1 MRSAVS
7 LPPMAAVVYLS
18 HVNMPGMP
26 LYPGEPEFSLTTAAT
41 VAKDGFYLQDMHI
54 GEQSGT
60 HWAAPSHF
68 HADGASAEEILPGD
82 LIRPVV
88 VVDVRRMAEEDPD
101 FELGVA
107 DVEAFETAHG
117 RIPEGAIA
125 VMWTGFQDRWDDPD
139 AYFNRDAS
147 GGLHYPGFGV
157 SATSWLI
164 ERRRVGGLGIDTL
177 GVDPGFDMEF
187 RINQMLL
194 REHRIH
200 LENLT
205 GLEEMPPNEGW
216 VVVGGVRNQNGSG
229 GPATVFGLIP

>member
-1 MRSAVS
+1 
-7 LPPMAAVVYLS
+7 MAAAVFLS
-18 HVNMPGMP
+18 HINVPGMP

-41 VAKDGFYLQDMHI
+41 VAKDGFYLQQMHI

-68 HADGASAEEILPGD
+68 HADGASAEEVSPGD

-88 VVDVRRMAEEDPD
+88 VVDVRRRAEEDPD

-107 DVEAFETAHG
+107 DLEAFETAHG
-117 RIPEGAIA
+117 RIPDGAIA
-125 VMWTGFQDRWDDPD
+125 VMWTGFQDRWDDPG

-164 ERRRVGGLGIDTL
+164 ERRRIGGLGIDTL
-177 GVDPGFDMEF
+177 GVDPGLDTEF
-187 RINQMLL
+187 RINRMLL
-194 REHRIH
+194 HERRIH
-200 LENLT
+200 LENLA
-205 GLEEMPPNEGW
+205 GLEEMPPNGGW